1 MDKNEYA
8 FNHEIEDVK
17 IVDRS
22 FINEY
27 FQQKDND
34 ICLKSKPKNP
44 IYNYLNSISPS
55 DCSEENI
62 VYASFRVK
70 EDVKEHEKDD
80 NKEKEKK
87 NNYFIIVDTELVK
100 DYNKNLDDLKRN
112 LLIDN
117 YSIPVSFKTTSS
129 TKSNKLPEQIVV
141 NKIKYDYNINL
152 SDSSKN
158 TKIQIE
164 SFIPFETKEK
174 IKNEIMQKYPFII
187 NKTILQSFN
196 RDIKDKKNSIVSIIK
211 QINEENEKNPE
222 YNQDDYISQITLDFD
237 NYSIN
242 FKEDNSSNLSK
253 DCCLTLF
260 NLLINTDK
268 KSEYI
273 IDRLELCYNI
283 YIFNKILNNK
293 YKEIHPIIKDR
304 VTKNAVISQNKI
316 SNFYFIKF
324 IENEEHINKLYFK
337 SKNADDSILSTY
349 NDNINSIQSLENNI
363 DNIINLFGPYCIA
376 FKKIEYI
383 LSEYI
388 ESLNNKSEK
397 VSDYLDGL
405 CFEDEVKNIIHIEN
419 PKIINIPN
427 IYYILEYKEINFC
440 EFDFVCLLQ
449 DNEILNLNKTTFD
462 RVVNLHNLK
471 FLENDINIQ
480 GLALI
485 FFEIKSK
492 EHSSENIIK
501 RLIIKVN
508 FIYPLMKL
516 YLYQKYNINID
527 ECVLYFCQVF
537 DSKFNPKSFVIP
549 NINKILSSISNIKI
563 KIQNECKVLFIHG
576 DTNIGQINIIKLNDE
591 VNKLNK
597 KINVLTNALNQ
608 NPQGTEIEIIKNQ
621 LKKEMEDKLLIKEME
636 DNFRKEMEDKLLIK
650 EKEMEDKFR
659 REMEE
664 QKQKILRLEKMML
677 TKTQENINK

>member
-8 FNHEIEDVK
+8 FNQEIEDVK

-70 EDVKEHEKDD
+70 EDAKEHEKDD

-100 DYNKNLDDLKRN
+100 NYNKNLDDLKRN

-187 NKTILQSFN
+187 NKMILQSFN

-283 YIFNKILNNK
+283 YIFNK
-293 YKEIHPIIKDR
+293 
-304 VTKNAVISQNKI
+304 
-316 SNFYFIKF
+316 
-324 IENEEHINKLYFK
+324 
-337 SKNADDSILSTY
+337 
-349 NDNINSIQSLENNI
+349 
-363 DNIINLFGPYCIA
+363 
-376 FKKIEYI
+376 YI
-383 LSEYI
+383 
-388 ESLNNKSEK
+388 
-397 VSDYLDGL
+397 
-405 CFEDEVKNIIHIEN
+405 
-419 PKIINIPN
+419 
-427 IYYILEYKEINFC
+427 
-440 EFDFVCLLQ
+440 
-449 DNEILNLNKTTFD
+449 
-462 RVVNLHNLK
+462 
-471 FLENDINIQ
+471 
-480 GLALI
+480 
-485 FFEIKSK
+485 
-492 EHSSENIIK
+492 
-501 RLIIKVN
+501 
-508 FIYPLMKL
+508 
-516 YLYQKYNINID
+516 
-527 ECVLYFCQVF
+527 
-537 DSKFNPKSFVIP
+537 
-549 NINKILSSISNIKI
+549 
-563 KIQNECKVLFIHG
+563 
-576 DTNIGQINIIKLNDE
+576 
-591 VNKLNK
+591 
-597 KINVLTNALNQ
+597 
-608 NPQGTEIEIIKNQ
+608 
-621 LKKEMEDKLLIKEME
+621 
-636 DNFRKEMEDKLLIK
+636 
-650 EKEMEDKFR
+650 
-659 REMEE
+659 
-664 QKQKILRLEKMML
+664 
-677 TKTQENINK
+677 